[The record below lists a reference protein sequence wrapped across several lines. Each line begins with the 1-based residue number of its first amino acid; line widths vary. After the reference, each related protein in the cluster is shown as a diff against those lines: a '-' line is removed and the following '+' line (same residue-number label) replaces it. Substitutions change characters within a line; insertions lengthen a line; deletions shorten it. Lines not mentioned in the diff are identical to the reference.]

1 VRVADLLVSRL
12 AQWGLD
18 TCFAVTGGGAMHLN
32 DAFGVNNAFKVL
44 YMHHEQACSMAAE
57 GYARIAEKP
66 AVVNVTTGP
75 GVINTLNG
83 VFGAFTDSIPM
94 VVISGQVRLSTMAD
108 TYGLSELRQ
117 LGDQEVRTVELVR
130 SMVKRAWL
138 LTEPEDVISVVDA
151 AITLAID
158 GRPGPTWIDVPV
170 DVQGAEVV
178 VDELPPLPPA
188 IEGSINLARVRDVAR
203 LLGESKRPLILAGTG
218 VRLSNTVDDLV
229 RVAEVSRVPV
239 ASAWSH
245 DVFPNE
251 HPLYAGR
258 PGTIGTRG
266 GNFVLQACDLLLV
279 LGSRLNIRQTSYN
292 FQEFAANARIIWIDI
307 DEAELRK
314 PFVRA
319 SEVIEADLRSFL
331 PALAEELLRTSHP
344 RRAGWIA
351 WCHQVCEQY
360 EPKLSDYQIGSQGIN
375 PYHFVMQLSQLLP
388 ARANL
393 VCGNASACIIP
404 FQVHS
409 VPSEGRMFSNSGS
422 ASMGY
427 DLPAAIGA
435 ALADPSRVTV
445 CLAGDGSLMMNIQ
458 ELQTLKDSGVDL
470 ALIILSN
477 DGYLSI
483 RQTQSNFF
491 GREVGASTR
500 SGIGFPDFGAVC
512 RGFDLP
518 VIRLYDQPEWEGQ
531 LRAFLMGSG
540 PRVAVVDIDPAQE
553 FVPRLKSRMLDGVI
567 VTPALDDM
575 YPHLDQSA
583 TTEIRAQGVKSSG
596 SR

>member
-1 VRVADLLVSRL
+1 
-12 AQWGLD
+12 
-18 TCFAVTGGGAMHLN
+18 MHLN

-94 VVISGQVRLSTMAD
+94 VVISGQVRVSTMAD
-108 TYGLSELRQ
+108 TYGLNELRQ

-178 VDELPPLPPA
+178 VDELPPLPLA
-188 IEGSINLARVRDVAR
+188 IEGSVNLARVRDVAR

-266 GNFVLQACDLLLV
+266 GNFILQACDLLLV

-292 FQEFAANARIIWIDI
+292 FQDFAANARIIWVDV

-319 SEVIEADLRSFL
+319 SEIVEADLRSFL
-331 PALAEELLRTSHP
+331 PALAEELSRTSHAQ
-344 RRAGWIA
+344 RNDWIV
-351 WCHQVCEQY
+351 WCRQIREQY
-360 EPKLSDYQIGSQGIN
+360 EPKLSDYQTGSQGIN
-375 PYHFVMQLSQLLP
+375 PYHFVMKLSQLLP
-388 ARANL
+388 AQANL

-409 VPSEGRMFSNSGS
+409 VPPGGRMFSNSGS

-427 DLPAAIGA
+427 DLPAAVGA
-435 ALADPSRVTV
+435 ALADPSRVTI

-500 SGIGFPDFGAVC
+500 SGIGFPDFAAVC

-518 VIRLYDQPEWEGQ
+518 VIRLHGQPEWEGQ
-531 LRAFLMGSG
+531 LREFLMGSG

-553 FVPRLKSRMLDGVI
+553 FEPRLKSRMLDGVI

-575 YPHLDQSA
+575 YPHLEQSV